1 MSLLDR
7 YIFRS
12 VIFGTLITSA
22 VLMTIFIV
30 LFFFAELKFVHGNYT
45 VYKAAE
51 FSLLTNTR
59 VMRDLFPMLAL
70 IGSLLGLG
78 LLANNNE
85 LTVMRAAGVSIGR
98 ITWSVM
104 KVGLLMMLV
113 MIVFAEVVV
122 PVSEQYAKTMRAT
135 ALNQKVFISGN
146 AGLWMR
152 DGNSYINARTVK
164 NKDRLENISVYS
176 VDDNG
181 HLQRALQAGSALFQD
196 GHWVLFDVRE
206 SLFSDRGRVTVEKR
220 KTQAWQTSLQPQ
232 IVDVVSIA
240 PIDLS
245 LAELVRVI
253 RHLASNEQNT
263 QRHEVALWAKLFSPL
278 ATGLMVFLSI
288 PFVFGSLRTVPISQ
302 RLLNGILVGLG
313 FYLFNEAAM
322 RFGVVYGIPPLASA
336 AAPILLIGLLA
347 AAMFRRVR

>member
-1 MSLLDR
+1 MNLLDR

-12 VIFGTLITSA
+12 VIFGTLITTA
-22 VLMTIFIV
+22 VLMTIFIL
-30 LFFFAELKFVHGNYT
+30 LFFFAELKYVHGHYT
-45 VYKAAE
+45 ITKAAE

-59 VMRDLFPMLAL
+59 MLRDLFPMLAL

-78 LLANNNE
+78 ILANNNE

-104 KVGLLMMLV
+104 KVGLLMVVIMAL
-113 MIVFAEVVV
+113 FSEVVV

-135 ALNQKVFISGN
+135 ALNQKVFISGK

-164 NKDRLENISVYS
+164 SKDRLENISIYTL
-176 VDDNG
+176 DDDG
-181 HLQRALQAGSALFQD
+181 RMERAMQAARALYQS
-196 GHWVLFDVRE
+196 GHWELYQVRE
-206 SLFSDRGRVTVEKR
+206 SRFDRQGDVTVQRYKQ
-220 KTQAWQTSLQPQ
+220 QAWQTSLQPQ

-245 LAELVRVI
+245 LGELMRVI
-253 RHLASNEQNT
+253 RHLAANEQNT
-263 QRHEVALWAKLFSPL
+263 QRHEVAFWAKLFSPL

-288 PFVFGSLRTVPISQ
+288 PFVFGSLRSVPISQ

-313 FYLFNEAAM
+313 FYLFNEGAM

-336 AAPILLIGLLA
+336 AAPILIIGLLA
-347 AAMFRRVR
+347 VWMFRRVR

>member
-1 MSLLDR
+1 MNLLDR

-12 VIFGTLITSA
+12 VIFGTLITTA

-30 LFFFAELKFVHGNYT
+30 LFFFAELKFVQGNYT
-45 VYKAAE
+45 VAKAAE

-70 IGSLLGLG
+70 IGSLMGLG

-113 MIVFAEVVV
+113 MILFSEIVV

-164 NKDRLENISVYS
+164 NKDRLENISIYT
-176 VDDNG
+176 VDEDG
-181 HLQRALQAGSALFQD
+181 LMDRALQAGAAIYAD
-196 GHWVLFDVRE
+196 GGWELLNVRE
-206 SLFSDRGRVTVEKR
+206 SLFGKQGRVTVEKR
-220 KTQAWQTSLQPQ
+220 ARQAWQTSLKPQ

-245 LAELVRVI
+245 VAELLRVI
-253 RHLASNEQNT
+253 RHLSNNEQNT
-263 QRHEVALWAKLFSPL
+263 QRHEVAFWAKLFSPL

-288 PFVFGSLRTVPISQ
+288 PFVFGSLRTVPITQ

-313 FYLFNEAAM
+313 FYLFNEGAM

-347 AAMFRRVR
+347 LAMFRRVR